1 MNDGVKAAAANSSGL
16 GKWKVTPHFVQG
28 MGDKSRDAGVPRSLL
43 GGRKDYRQAMGNQYP
58 GGSLLYELYNTIVA
72 PKCGHGQTEAPKR
85 SQTEPKAVADG
96 S

>member
-1 MNDGVKAAAANSSGL
+1 MESHAPLRQD
-16 GKWKVTPHFVQG
+16 

-58 GGSLLYELYNTIVA
+58 VPT
-72 PKCGHGQTEAPKR
+72 KCGHGQTEVPKR
-85 SQTEPKAVADG
+85 NQTEPKAMADD